1 MKQLVFTSEK
11 VLEEVADITG
21 NFWTTQVGNAFISED
36 SYYEN
41 NRVRVM
47 RISTSMTFLSYGE
60 DYHMIFERLDDKLKQ
75 TKITINVSLK
85 FGYGAQW
92 KKPSDLLI
100 RWATLV
106 GVEPIDFGRKPFII
120 TWVALGSILALLVIV
135 PIIAVLIINGL
146 GI

>member
-21 NFWTTQVGNAFISED
+21 QFWTTQVGNAIITED

-47 RISTSMTFLSYGE
+47 RISTSMTLMSYGE
-60 DYHMIFERLDDKLKQ
+60 DYHIIFERLNDKINQ
-75 TKITINVSLK
+75 TGITINVGLK

-120 TWVALGSILALLVIV
+120 TWVVLGSILTLFILV
-135 PIIAVLIINGL
+135 PLIAVLIINSLGL
-146 GI
+146 

>member
-21 NFWTTQVGNAFISED
+21 QFWTTQVGNAIITED

-60 DYHMIFERLDDKLKQ
+60 DYHMIFERLNDKINQ

-92 KKPSDLLI
+92 KKPSDLLV

-106 GVEPIDFGRKPFII
+106 GVEPNDFGRKPFII
-120 TWVALGSILALLVIV
+120 TWVVLCSLLVLL
-135 PIIAVLIINGL
+135 IAIPVIAISIINGM